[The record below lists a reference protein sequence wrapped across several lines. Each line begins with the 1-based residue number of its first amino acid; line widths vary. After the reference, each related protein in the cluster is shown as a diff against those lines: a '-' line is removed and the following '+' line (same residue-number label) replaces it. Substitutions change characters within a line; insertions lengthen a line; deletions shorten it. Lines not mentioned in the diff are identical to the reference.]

1 MTKLT
6 TYQYNLIDDVFKRP
20 MFYAISDSSRLIES
34 LDYASQVLED
44 NQFQLI
50 IKDLHDRLKSCD
62 GAVDA
67 TMIVEAEIDKFKDL
81 LSRIHDHRNHSED

>member
-20 MFYAISDSSRLIES
+20 MFYAISDSKRLIES
-34 LDYASQVLED
+34 LDYADQVLED
-44 NQFQLI
+44 NQSQSI

-62 GAVDA
+62 RAVDA
-67 TMIVEAEIDKFKDL
+67 TMVVETEIDKFKDL
-81 LSRIHDHRNHSED
+81 LLRIYEHRNSRKD

>member
-20 MFYAISDSSRLIES
+20 MFYSISDSSRLIES
-34 LDYASQVLED
+34 LNYADQVLKDDES
-44 NQFQLI
+44 QLVI
-50 IKDLHDRLKSCD
+50 NDLRVRLKSCD

-67 TMIVEAEIDKFKDL
+67 TMIVESEIDKFKDL

>member
-34 LDYASQVLED
+34 LNYADQVLKDDASQSVI
-44 NQFQLI
+44 N
-50 IKDLHDRLKSCD
+50 DLRDRLKNCD
-62 GAVDA
+62 CAVDA
-67 TMIVEAEIDKFKDL
+67 TMIVESEIDKFKDL

>member
-20 MFYAISDSSRLIES
+20 MFYTISDSSRLIES
-34 LDYASQVLED
+34 LNYADQVLKDEASQSVI
-44 NQFQLI
+44 N
-50 IKDLHDRLKSCD
+50 DLSDQLKSCD

-67 TMIVEAEIDKFKDL
+67 TMIVESEIDKFKDL
-81 LSRIHDHRNHSED
+81 LLRIYEHRNNAKD

>member
-20 MFYAISDSSRLIES
+20 MFYTISDSSRLIES
-34 LDYASQVLED
+34 LNYADQVLKDEASQSVI
-44 NQFQLI
+44 N
-50 IKDLHDRLKSCD
+50 DLRDRLKSCD

-67 TMIVEAEIDKFKDL
+67 TMIVESEIDKFKDL
-81 LSRIHDHRNHSED
+81 LLRIYEHRNNAKD

>member
-34 LDYASQVLED
+34 LSYADQVLKDEASQSVI
-44 NQFQLI
+44 N
-50 IKDLHDRLKSCD
+50 DLRDRLKSCD

-67 TMIVEAEIDKFKDL
+67 TMIVESEIDKFKDL
-81 LSRIHDHRNHSED
+81 LLRIYEHRNNAKD